1 MKLRD
6 KFSEFSRNFLTPALS
21 ISLIFVGAQFLASA
35 AAQAQTVNEIV
46 AKILQARGGLERAK
60 SVRSVRITG
69 KIYFN
74 AEMYGPFLA
83 EFKRPGM
90 MHNEVTIRDQTVVRT
105 FDGKNGGWIINPF
118 NGQTA
123 AEPMSASE
131 LKDAADEADFDGPLI
146 DSEAK
151 GNKIELTGKEQLNG
165 QDAYILKVTH
175 KDGTVSNFSYD
186 AKTYLL
192 AKWSGT
198 DMQEGKAIE
207 RETYFQDYRDVA
219 GLKFA
224 FELVSKNPGGEYAQ
238 KIVVDKIEVDP
249 AIDNSHFAK
258 PAARAAAHEGAAVPA
273 PDDNH

>member
-1 MKLRD
+1 MQ
-6 KFSEFSRNFLTPALS
+6 TLS
-21 ISLIFVGAQFLASA
+21 IALVILGLQLFSGAST
-35 AAQAQTVNEIV
+35 QAQTVNEIV
-46 AKILQARGGLERAK
+46 VKILQARGGVEKAK

-90 MHNEVTIRDQTVVRT
+90 MHNEVTLHDKTVIRT
-105 FDGKNGGWIINPF
+105 FNGKDGGWIINPF
-118 NGQTA
+118 NGQNAPEPMTA
-123 AEPMSASE
+123 AEM
-131 LKDAADEADFDGPLI
+131 KDAADEADFDGPLI

-151 GNKIELTGKEQLNG
+151 GNKVELTGIEQVEG
-165 QDAYILKVTH
+165 RDAYILKVTH

-186 AKTYLL
+186 TKTYLL

-198 DMQEGKAIE
+198 DMQEGQAVG
-207 RETYFQDYRDVA
+207 RETYFRDYRDVA

-224 FELVSKNPGGEYAQ
+224 FELESKNPGGEYAQ

-249 AIDNSHFAK
+249 AIDNSHFGK
-258 PAARAAAHEGAAVPA
+258 PAVPA
-273 PDDNH
+273 GAQPATPNNDPPGLR